1 MFLSCVASNGDPN
14 TPASLHYLHGGPT
27 LYEQALSAVGEII
40 EDYDT
45 DKQFPVIGFGARLPP
60 IGRVSHEFHVNFNP
74 TNPYCDRVAGIIDAY
89 RSCLPLVQLYGPTN
103 FAPVIRH
110 VTRFAQQYVL
120 FYTCKISRTHVN
132 LNIFNHY
139 SGTVMAPIISSS

>member
-1 MFLSCVASNGDPN
+1 MDYVQGGTEINCTVAIDFTGNILIFQWEFLCNIFLFVQRPTAIQ
-14 TPASLHYLHGGPT
+14 TRGGPT

-60 IGRVSHEFHVNFNP
+60 VGRVSHEFHVNFNP
-74 TNPYCDRVAGIIDAY
+74 TNPYCDRVPGIIAAY

-110 VTRFAQQYVL
+110 VTKFAQQYV
-120 FYTCKISRTHVN
+120 
-132 LNIFNHY
+132 
-139 SGTVMAPIISSS
+139 